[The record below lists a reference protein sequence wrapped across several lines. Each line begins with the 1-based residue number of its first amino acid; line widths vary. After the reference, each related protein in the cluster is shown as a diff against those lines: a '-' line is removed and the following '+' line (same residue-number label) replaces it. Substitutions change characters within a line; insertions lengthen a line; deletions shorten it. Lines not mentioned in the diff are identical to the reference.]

1 MGDSKLFQKFLGK
14 NVNVI
19 MKSVKGSQQLGDGSI
34 VEGNV
39 VMTGFLLDEDDDF
52 FYLGTTDEQIDEAL
66 KKTDIVRI
74 FLDNENVLEFDETDT
89 GDRH

>member
-1 MGDSKLFQKFLGK
+1 MSDSKLFRKFLGK
-14 NVNVI
+14 SVNVI
-19 MKSVKGSQQLGDGSI
+19 MKSVKGSQVLSDGTV

-39 VMTGFLLDEDDDF
+39 VMSGFLLDEDDDF
-52 FYLGTTDEQIDEAL
+52 FYLGTTEEEIDEAL

-74 FLDNENVLEFDETDT
+74 FLDDENIIDFEDS